1 MPTLT
6 PIDYQPDF
14 GEFYEATG
22 ADKLAFE
29 PQAKLIAKDLFN
41 LEPRAFNPTL
51 NFKPEGLVEGLKELG
66 KSFMEGFNKS
76 GGAMLKSYA
85 EALENQ
91 YVPEGAVK
99 FDDEGKYYD
108 KDGKELLVQRRPNL
122 LPVTRAAKE
131 GEGWFG
137 SNFEGA
143 MPALADVWNT
153 LGGAGGKATLGAGP
167 SLRPALKYMDKI
179 YKAKPGEQHLDAIP
193 AELRATFEKQALSG
207 EDISNFNFG
216 FINHKGHFLQREDA
230 LKYAIDHGIL
240 DPNDAKYGTLV
251 TTMLNQ
257 SGGGQKLAS
266 QAVNALNDI
275 AKKAKDHFGLTNDI
289 SEAGYVLPDGSLLD
303 LTGRHYSGGYI
314 KDNKGFWKLGPNEK
328 QDYLKGTRSVDH
340 RELDFMDEGGT
351 EGMRKFM
358 NEGKALRLNPG
369 TGFDTT
375 FIPTDKQLIKVISS
389 HNTNYRG
396 EPFNVDLSNPLTGEN
411 LASKT
416 FDKPN
421 VQSVKKWIEKE
432 TKKHPTLFA
441 ESGGEGKLASQA
453 AASQRSP
460 TVKLNTLDKFLTE
473 NNIPFKK
480 ENSNSIGSLSTYY
493 YIKTPNNGI
502 KKLRV
507 SDHIGNVGEDYN
519 FYLGS
524 DAEKSFKII
533 SKEMGL
539 EYKSEMMD
547 KYKSSMRNDIENR
560 IKELEKEHGTQRK
573 NPWGE
578 IVTLDNTDTINRFKK
593 QLELYSDT
601 GTEGKIAS
609 TFFSALEDNLNKIK
623 QNKASGDQW
632 LATLQNS
639 KGVKGE
645 EIEWTGLKDFLS
657 GKKNVTKGEIEDFLK
672 ENSVNINDVWRG
684 EMKFDKKSKYAIPE
698 VIRAAKEASDT
709 PGDLHLTLANDGN
722 AYRALMKKF
731 PELNGNEDWAEVVA
745 KSVFGGDSM
754 PKGTAKY
761 EKYQLPG
768 GENYRELLM
777 TLPPKTS
784 VEGDAV
790 ANFAKAAREAYGE
803 RWTTTA
809 PETIRQQYDELIA
822 RQERLGREAAENQNY
837 RSSHWDEPNILAHMR
852 MNDRTIDG
860 KKSLHLE
867 EIQSDWHQQGR
878 EKGYKQKDFEAEIE
892 KAKEAKDKAYDN
904 FLNTRE
910 DSPDFEQ
917 AAKNFEA
924 AKQKLNELRLQRDN
938 GVPDA
943 PFKKTWHEL
952 ALKRAIREAAENGYE
967 RLSWTPGEAQAARY
981 DLSKQVDKIAVPMV
995 NQDGTRSVRIDAKQ
1009 GTPFKLM
1016 VNKEGIVDGSH
1027 SASQFSSKPLSDVVG
1042 KEMAEKIM
1050 KLNKPDEFSGDGLKV
1065 GGEGMKGFYDQI
1077 IPKSIEKIAKEFGV
1091 KVQKGE
1097 VGSNKIPENF
1107 DIENTG
1113 GGWRV
1118 VDMNQNEGQGTFIG
1132 PIHRS
1137 GADAKK
1143 WLKEQGHLKQPIFY
1157 IDIPPAMRKSVMNKG
1172 QPLFSGTSLVPVS
1185 YIPEFEDDK

>member
-1 MPTLT
+1 MAEVTVKP
-6 PIDYQPDF
+6 YQPNLVPVDYDP
-14 GEFYEATG
+14 FYEATS
-22 ADKLAFE
+22 ADKPAFQ
-29 PQAKLIAKDLFN
+29 PTAKLIAKDLFN

-108 KDGKELLVQRRPNL
+108 KDGKELPVQRRPNL

-257 SGGGQKLAS
+257 SGGEGKLLS
-266 QAVNALNDI
+266 Q
-275 AKKAKDHFGLTNDI
+275 
-289 SEAGYVLPDGSLLD
+289 
-303 LTGRHYSGGYI
+303 GGNYI
-314 KDNKGFWKLGPNEK
+314 KDKKYPMAPHNDWWGQRQFKQQGGRLEMMPPDEFLNKSRP
-328 QDYLKGTRSVDH
+328 LKIDESS
-340 RELDFMDEGGT
+340 RETIDEL
-351 EGMRKFM
+351 KKHII
-358 NEGKALRLNPG
+358 EGKKLDPLNLQQG
-369 TGFDTT
+369 GKEDGRHRA
-375 FIPTDKQLIKVISS
+375 IAAKELGIKEVPVI
-389 HNTNYRG
+389 NFR
-396 EPFNVDLSNPLTGEN
+396 
-411 LASKT
+411 
-416 FDKPN
+416 
-421 VQSVKKWIEKE
+421 
-432 TKKHPTLFA
+432 A
-441 ESGGEGKLASQA
+441 ESGGEGKLVSQTA
-453 AASQRSP
+453 NAIKDQ
-460 TVKLNTLDKFLTE
+460 
-473 NNIPFKK
+473 IPEYLYHATFEPYLK
-480 ENSNSIGSLSTYY
+480 
-493 YIKTPNNGI
+493 GI
-502 KKLRV
+502 KKEGLKGGKNLNYTDSKPDLVYLSRDPENARSYAEV
-507 SDHIGNVGEDYN
+507 SENVPEE
-519 FYLGS
+519 YL
-524 DAEKSFKII
+524 DKIKI
-533 SKEMGL
+533 LKIPTKNLDLSKLNIDKNVIENKGDTL
-539 EYKSEMMD
+539 EYKGIINP
-547 KYKSSMRNDIENR
+547 KSILFNQS
-560 IKELEKEHGTQRK
+560 G
-573 NPWGE
+573 G
-578 IVTLDNTDTINRFKK
+578 
-593 QLELYSDT
+593 
-601 GTEGKIAS
+601 EGKIAS
-609 TFFSALEDNLNKIK
+609 TFFSALEDNLNKIN

-632 LATLQNS
+632 LSTLQNA

-645 EIEWTGLKDFLS
+645 EIEWTGLKDFLA

-672 ENSVNINDVWRG
+672 QNSVNINDVWRG

-698 VIRAAKEASDT
+698 VIRAAKEAGDT

-768 GENYRELLM
+768 AKNYRELLM
-777 TLPPKTS
+777 TLPEKQRNDVTYAIRGENGLNVP
-784 VEGDAV
+784 
-790 ANFAKAAREAYGE
+790 AKAKTKAEA
-803 RWTTTA
+803 
-809 PETIRQQYDELIA
+809 II
-822 RQERLGREAAENQNY
+822 EAGGDPRRVVEISNSNDITNY

-878 EKGYKQKDFEAEIE
+878 EKGYNNNKDPYPKEYVESYRQEMLE
-892 KAKEAKDKAYDN
+892 KPEFKGKELSDKDVIDY
-904 FLNTRE
+904 FG
-910 DSPDFEQ
+910 
-917 AAKNFEA
+917 
-924 AKQKLNELRLQRDN
+924 LRPKENLG

-1016 VNKEGIVDGSH
+1016 VNKEGIVDGIH
-1027 SASQFSSKPLSDVVG
+1027 SASQFSGKPLSDIVG

-1065 GGEGMKGFYDQI
+1065 GGKGMKGFYDQI
-1077 IPKSIEKIAKEFGV
+1077 IPKSVEKIAKEFGV

-1097 VGSNKIPENF
+1097 IGSDKIPDNF
-1107 DIENTG
+1107 DIEHTG
-1113 GGWRV
+1113 SGWRV
-1118 VDMNQNEGQGTFIG
+1118 VDKSLNEGQGTFIG

-1137 GADAKK
+1137 GAEAEK

-1157 IDIPPAMRKSVMNKG
+1157 IDIPPAMRQAVMQKG
-1172 QPLFSGTSLVPVS
+1172 QPLFSGTPTLVS
-1185 YIPEFEDDK
+1185 IDYEPEFEK